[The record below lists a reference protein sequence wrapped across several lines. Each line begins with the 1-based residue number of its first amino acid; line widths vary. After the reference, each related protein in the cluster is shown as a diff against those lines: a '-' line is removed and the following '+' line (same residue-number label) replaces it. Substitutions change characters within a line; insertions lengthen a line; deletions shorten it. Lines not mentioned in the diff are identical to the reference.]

1 MACIPQR
8 FRTPAPGS
16 HCWHPQPW
24 MADELAPTDQPE
36 STHHPATGRLVSQAT
51 PTPNFSPERELGEST
66 HGYPLS
72 PPEPPPASR
81 RRFGGQDPLSNAQPR
96 APIHEPRAPSTNESH
111 FSRPGFRSS
120 TLRGPPPV
128 PWLGRQGLAS
138 SMLSRPLP
146 RSARPGDQRLF
157 AETIRATC
165 CPSASA
171 TECPA
176 STPATTPIPTGPVAS
191 YHPTGRPPPLREM
204 TGRASSGQGS
214 LGSSS
219 TSTPAMATARLGGFT
234 PT

>member
-1 MACIPQR
+1 
-8 FRTPAPGS
+8 
-16 HCWHPQPW
+16 

-36 STHHPATGRLVSQAT
+36 STHHPTTGRPVSQAT
-51 PTPNFSPERELGEST
+51 PTSNCSLERELGEST
-66 HGYPLS
+66 HGYSLS

-81 RRFGGQDPLSNAQPR
+81 RRFEGQDPLSNAQPR
-96 APIHEPRAPSTNESH
+96 APMHEPRAPSTNESR
-111 FSRPGFRSS
+111 FSRPDLRPN

-146 RSARPGDQRLF
+146 RSARPGGQRLF

-176 STPATTPIPTGPVAS
+176 STPATTPISNGAAAS
-191 YHPTGRPPPLREM
+191 HHPTGRPLPCER
-204 TGRASSGQGS
+204 
-214 LGSSS
+214 
-219 TSTPAMATARLGGFT
+219 
-234 PT
+234 